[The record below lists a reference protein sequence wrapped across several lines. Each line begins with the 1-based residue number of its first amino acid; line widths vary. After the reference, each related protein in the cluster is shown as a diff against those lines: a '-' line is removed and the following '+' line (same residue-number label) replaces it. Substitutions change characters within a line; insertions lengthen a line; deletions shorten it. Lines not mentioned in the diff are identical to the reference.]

1 MAHLDK
7 ATRLQVVGLIT
18 HDLRKCD
25 NHTNEDIDPNR
36 SYLNY
41 NLKEGDPL
49 ENYNARISQIKV
61 LNRKDV
67 NTLGLFVCHLPKE
80 LENEPKNVQE
90 DFFKSVYSF
99 TKQDFGENN
108 IVSAIVHND
117 ETRPHIHIKFI
128 PVVKDKKNEEIE
140 KCSFKEK
147 FKPIYYDQ
155 LHPRLQ
161 EHVSK
166 DLQREVKILNGA
178 TIENQT
184 IKQLKQQSKSEE
196 LERLNQRIEKQKDN
210 LKKLLNEEKEIVKKI
225 TLKREE
231 VLEPTKKN
239 LKGKEF
245 IDYEEY
251 VKAKMQIKVDRELI
265 EKKEEEIVKL
275 KNENENI
282 LQDTI
287 NTQQEIQIAN
297 NNNKILQKENK
308 KLKSR
313 KGVKELVNQ
322 IEDLKEKN
330 RELTYEKN
338 GFDGVVETLKQNNQ
352 ILSNEKD
359 KLIEENK
366 NLNNDLIWY
375 KGAFN
380 SFKEGMA
387 RYQKRFGKE
396 EMENLLGLFDFGDK
410 LSVVKNSIAKC
421 FDRLFNFVKKSFDR
435 DEPTL

>member
-99 TKQDFGENN
+99 TKEDFGENN

-147 FKPIYYDQ
+147 FKPLYYDQ

-178 TIENQT
+178 TIENKT

-210 LKKLLNEEKEIVKKI
+210 LKKLLNEEKDIAKQL
-225 TLKREE
+225 TSKRIE
-231 VLEPTKKN
+231 VLQPDKKDMF
-239 LKGKEF
+239 GKKQY
-245 IDYEEY
+245 IDYDEY
-251 VKAKMQIKVDRELI
+251 VKAKMQIEVDRKLI
-265 EKKEEEIVKL
+265 EKKQEEIVKL

-308 KLKSR
+308 RLKSR

-359 KLIEENK
+359 KLIEENETLTRQR
-366 NLNNDLIWY
+366 NWY
-375 KGAFN
+375 MDFYDKVV
-380 SFKEGMA
+380 EGFA
-387 RYQKRFGKE
+387 RYKKQNKE
-396 EMENLLGLFDFGDK
+396 IDSLLNCFDFGNKVPNLLKDIGKTFDK
-410 LSVVKNSIAKC
+410 
-421 FDRLFNFVKKSFDR
+421 LFNFVKKAFDR

>member
-25 NHTNEDIDPNR
+25 NHSNEDIDPNR
-36 SYLNY
+36 TYLNY

-49 ENYNARISQIKV
+49 ENYNARIEQIKV

-67 NTLGLFVCHLPKE
+67 NTLGLFVCTLPKE
-80 LENEPKNVQE
+80 LKNEPKNVQE

-99 TKQDFGENN
+99 AKGDFGENN

-117 ETRPHIHIKFI
+117 ETTPHMHIKFI
-128 PVVKDKKNEEIE
+128 PVVEDKKNPGKE

-147 FKPIYYDQ
+147 FNPLYYEQ

-166 DLQREVKILNGA
+166 DLQREVSILNGA

-184 IKQLKQQSKSEE
+184 TKQLKQSKSEE

-210 LKKLLNEEKEIVKKI
+210 LKKLLNEEKEIAKQL
-225 TLKREE
+225 TSKRIE
-231 VLEPTKKN
+231 VLQPDKKD
-239 LKGKEF
+239 LIGKKQY

-359 KLIEENK
+359 KLIEENETLTRQR
-366 NLNNDLIWY
+366 NWY
-375 KGAFN
+375 MDFYDKVV
-380 SFKEGMA
+380 EGFA
-387 RYQKRFGKE
+387 RYKKQNKE
-396 EMENLLGLFDFGDK
+396 IDSLLNCFDFGNKVPNLLKDVGKTFDK
-410 LSVVKNSIAKC
+410 
-421 FDRLFNFVKKSFDR
+421 LFNFVKKAFDR
-435 DEPTL
+435 EEPTL